1 MSLGNSILAFFM
13 YALHICD
20 NFFQLTKGMFNA
32 DCLQFYSAKTSV
44 FQDVD
49 NSSNHISAANT
60 VKSTATSQFS
70 EQFSTRSFLNYWAQ
84 RNSAKAQCSLQNQ
97 DSFQM
102 FFTRLK
108 KSAQRPMKYLTQ
120 GNLFNNCQLVS
131 I

>member
-1 MSLGNSILAFFM
+1 M

-49 NSSNHISAANT
+49 NSSNHTTAANT

-70 EQFSTRSFLNYWAQ
+70 EQFSTRSFLNYLTQ
-84 RNSAKAQCSLQNQ
+84 RNSAKVQCFLLKQ
-97 DSFQM
+97 DSFQ
-102 FFTRLK
+102 FFFLK
-108 KSAQRPMKYLTQ
+108 LKIAHQ
-120 GNLFNNCQLVS
+120 GLQVQIQS
-131 I
+131 QSS